1 MIRDPTRRFI
11 ETIQDLMADKI
22 QQEEIAEVKGDSPK
36 DVGTIIEE
44 IRPILLNAAAMAVE
58 LNPSRA
64 TCLSWLLDHI
74 HLLDA
79 NKLYVLKEVMSGLL
93 GEAKVNQRDERGPT
107 EKAPGA
113 ITADASANNKGELA
127 DESAKSEGQENS

>member
-11 ETIQDLMADKI
+11 ETIQDLMADKT
-22 QQEEIAEVKGDSPK
+22 QQEEIAEVKGDPPK

-44 IRPILLNAAAMAVE
+44 IRPILLNAAAMAAE

-93 GEAKVNQRDERGPT
+93 GEAEVDQRDESGPT
-107 EKAPGA
+107 EKTPGA
-113 ITADASANNKGELA
+113 IMADASVNNKDELT
-127 DESAKSEGQENS
+127 DESAKSEGRENS

>member
-11 ETIQDLMADKI
+11 ETIQDLMADKT
-22 QQEEIAEVKGDSPK
+22 QQEEIAEVKGDPPE

-44 IRPILLNAAAMAVE
+44 SRPILLNAAVMAAE

-64 TCLSWLLDHI
+64 TCWLLDHI

-79 NKLYVLKEVMSGLL
+79 NRLYVLKEVMSGLL
-93 GEAKVNQRDERGPT
+93 GEAEVNQRDESGPT

-113 ITADASANNKGELA
+113 IMADASANNKDELT
-127 DESAKSEGQENS
+127 DESAKSEGLENS

>member
-1 MIRDPTRRFI
+1 
-11 ETIQDLMADKI
+11 MADKI

-44 IRPILLNAAAMAVE
+44 IRPILLNAAAMAAE

-93 GEAKVNQRDERGPT
+93 GEAEVNQRDERGPT

-113 ITADASANNKGELA
+113 ITADASANNKDELT
-127 DESAKSEGQENS
+127 DESAKSEGHENS

>member
-11 ETIQDLMADKI
+11 ETIQDLMADKT
-22 QQEEIAEVKGDSPK
+22 QQEEIAEVKGDPPK
-36 DVGTIIEE
+36 GTIIEE
-44 IRPILLNAAAMAVE
+44 IRPILLNAAAMAAE

-79 NKLYVLKEVMSGLL
+79 NRLYVLKEVMSGLL
-93 GEAKVNQRDERGPT
+93 GEAEVNQRDESGPT

-113 ITADASANNKGELA
+113 IMADASANNKDELT
-127 DESAKSEGQENS
+127 DESAKSEGLENS

>member
-1 MIRDPTRRFI
+1 MKRDPTRRFI
-11 ETIQDLMADKI
+11 ETIQDLMANKT
-22 QQEEIAEVKGDSPK
+22 QQEEIAEVKDDSPK

-44 IRPILLNAAAMAVE
+44 IRPILLNAAAMAAE

-79 NKLYVLKEVMSGLL
+79 STLYVLKEVMSVLL
-93 GEAKVNQRDERGPT
+93 GEAEVDQRDKT
-107 EKAPGA
+107 DQVDKASVTM
-113 ITADASANNKGELA
+113 IA
-127 DESAKSEGQENS
+127 DESANNGDELPDDTAKLERYENS